1 MSVTKSS
8 KRMRTVRIAG
18 AVLAAAFAIL
28 AASCAPQN
36 QPATTPQQGGRPQ
49 GQPAPVSAGQVV
61 APTQASV

>member
-18 AVLAAAFAIL
+18 AALAAAFAIL
-28 AASCAPQN
+28 AASCAAQN
-36 QPATTPQQGGRPQ
+36 QPATPQQGGRPQ
-49 GQPAPVSAGQVV
+49 GQPAPVSTGLVA